1 MEYIEKEIYEQGSG
15 GDEELFVY
23 KTGTHSSFL
32 TYDGIDVNGKRISD
46 EILEKTDKLNKNG
59 NRVVK
64 FSIVGFS
71 IGGLISRYAIGIL
84 LYQNYFKDIIPVN
97 FVTFCTPHV
106 GVLRFGNSFMVR
118 QFNRIIPA
126 MLANTGYQI
135 FLQDKTMIGSIST
148 QDNKRHLPLLVWM
161 SEPNSIFYK
170 ALSNFRHKT
179 LYANIINDK
188 RTQWFTSAIMDTDPF
203 RSASNNDA
211 KVFDFE
217 YERGF
222 EPTVINISKPFKV
235 NKKIE
240 DNSNSSSESSL
251 MKYARRALKVFTSF
265 SVMVVSMT
273 VRGLAFGVLTLI
285 ERIKLSKRLSIFFRE
300 ISFNHLYLYDDP
312 SSLRVEEQI
321 SETLENEDTGT
332 FANIIE
338 RKLSDQVIDST
349 DVFANTIYSSLDP
362 EEEYLHA
369 AGDLLLSEKDNSSA
383 NTLTTSKAVD
393 PRDMFVYSNGK
404 DLYDAHKKTA
414 AQFKLDVSPI
424 QARIIKN
431 LNTLGWQ
438 KFPLVIRNVDS
449 THSVAIYR
457 QPGEKFKEGKASVR
471 HFVSTQFHLN

>member
-1 MEYIEKEIYEQGSG
+1 MEYIEKEIYEQGSCEN
-15 GDEELFVY
+15 EELFCY

-46 EILEKTDKLNKNG
+46 EILEETDKINKNG
-59 NRVVK
+59 NKVVK

-84 LYQNYFKDIIPVN
+84 LYQDYFKDIIPVN

-106 GVLRFGNSFMVR
+106 GVLRFGSSFMVR
-118 QFNRIIPA
+118 QFNKIVPA

-135 FLQDKTMIGSIST
+135 FLQDKTTIGSIST
-148 QDNKRHLPLLVWM
+148 QDNTRQLPLLVWM

-170 ALSNFRHKT
+170 ALSIFRHKT

-211 KVFDFE
+211 KLFEFE
-217 YERGF
+217 YEKGF
-222 EPTVINISKPFKV
+222 EPTVINIRKPFKI
-235 NKKIE
+235 NKKNEGNI
-240 DNSNSSSESSL
+240 NSSGESSL
-251 MKYARRALKVFTSF
+251 VKYARITLKVISSF

-273 VRGLAFGVLTLI
+273 VKGVAFGILTLI
-285 ERIKLSKRLSIFFRE
+285 ERIKLSKRLSVFFRD
-300 ISFNHLYLYDDP
+300 ISFNHLYLYDEP
-312 SSLRVEEQI
+312 SSLSVEEQMT
-321 SETLENEDTGT
+321 EAPDDEDTDT
-332 FANIIE
+332 FANMIE
-338 RKLSDQVIDST
+338 KKLSDQVIDST
-349 DVFANTIYSSLDP
+349 DVFANTLYSSFDP

-369 AGDLLLSEKDNSSA
+369 AGDLLLSEKDNLSA
-383 NTLTTSKAVD
+383 TTLTNSKPVNSK
-393 PRDMFVYSNGK
+393 DMFVYSNGK
-404 DLYDAHKKTA
+404 DLFNTNKESVI
-414 AQFKLDVSPI
+414 QFKLDISPA
-424 QARIIKN
+424 QARIIRN

-457 QPGEKFKEGKASVR
+457 QPGERFKEGKASVR
-471 HFVSTQFHLN
+471 HFVSTQFFLN